1 MSDLGRYL
9 EHTRLGADTTRADV
23 ERLCAE
29 ACDYDLF
36 GVCVPSAFVAHARR
50 CLGGSPVCLV
60 TVAGFPLGNASTPA
74 KAEEA
79 RIAALDGADEVD
91 VVAWLGAFRGG
102 QHAAYEGDLRAVVE
116 AARVPVKAILETGAL
131 DENAIVRASKLAVA
145 AGVAFVK
152 TSTGFGPGGAT
163 VDAVRLL
170 RTTVGVTL
178 GVKASGGIRDASFA
192 RDLIAAGATRIGTS
206 SGVAIVNGD

>member
-1 MSDLGRYL
+1 
-9 EHTRLGADTTRADV
+9 
-23 ERLCAE
+23 
-29 ACDYDLF
+29 
-36 GVCVPSAFVAHARR
+36 
-50 CLGGSPVCLV
+50 
-60 TVAGFPLGNASTPA
+60 
-74 KAEEA
+74 
-79 RIAALDGADEVD
+79 
-91 VVAWLGAFRGG
+91 
-102 QHAAYEGDLRAVVE
+102 
-116 AARVPVKAILETGAL
+116 VKAILETGAL
-131 DENAIVRASKLAVA
+131 DENAIVRAAKLAVA

-170 RTTVGVTL
+170 RTTVGVTM